1 MHPVSKCLLVSTLLL
16 LSGAARAE
24 LYRWVDENGRVQYS
38 DKYPGTT
45 NSGTAVLNKQGAVI
59 RKTDGY
65 LTPEQRQQK
74 EVEASQQ
81 RAAQQKKQEAT
92 LHDKALVSSFN
103 STADIDR
110 KRDRDLQP
118 VQGDITA
125 LRASIKSAKVR
136 ADAYVRQSDQFK
148 KSKKPVPQ
156 DLQQDIQDSQKELQN
171 LNQLL
176 AQKMKD
182 EARIRQAAEDDKKR
196 FLELTQLKSGS

>member
-1 MHPVSKCLLVSTLLL
+1 MLLSALLL
-16 LSGAARAE
+16 LSGMARAE

-38 DKYPGTT
+38 DKYPGSTR
-45 NSGTAVLNKQGAVI
+45 SGTAVLNKQGAVI
-59 RKTDGY
+59 SKTDGY
-65 LTPEQRQQK
+65 LTPEQRKQK
-74 EVEASQQ
+74 ELEASQQ

-118 VQGDITA
+118 VQGDINA

-136 ADAYVRQSDQFK
+136 SDTYLRQSDQFK
-148 KSKKPVPQ
+148 KAKKPVPQ
-156 DLQQDIQDSQKELQN
+156 DLQQDILDSQKEQQN

-176 AQKMKD
+176 AQKLKD
-182 EARIRQAAEDDKKR
+182 QARIRQDAEDDKKR
-196 FLELTQLKSGS
+196 FLELTQPKASN